1 MPTPSTAGA
10 RRHRGWKL
18 SLAALAAVTTLAA
31 CGSSN
36 HTSSGSGSG
45 SGSGSSGS
53 GSGSGSSGGSPS
65 SGSPNT
71 TTNTGGGNATGSPI
85 TFGQLLPFTGTKAE
99 LSSWATHGDA
109 AAVYDVNHN
118 GGVMG
123 HPLRSISAD
132 DAGDAVDAVPAAR
145 KLLASH
151 PKFIVGPF
159 SLTVMSVIGDFDPS
173 HTVDYV
179 IGGTTQLDH
188 MTEQYV
194 YRTTASDSA
203 EVVAMATYAIQH
215 GYKRA
220 AYIFDNSSNSQGLV
234 APLTKSYEKQGGKV
248 VANEKIVPDQ
258 SSYLS
263 ELTSAFS
270 KNPQVVFCAF
280 DEQTASTLF
289 ADARQLGHIRVPWV
303 GEDVLGSPGYAKA
316 FGQPDASKYLFSV
329 SGAPPGGPAYQHY
342 LADYQAVYH
351 TKQIL
356 SSSYNMYDSVIIS
369 ALAMTEAKSTD
380 PKVWVS
386 DISKVSDPPGTA
398 CYTYASCVA
407 LIKKG
412 TKINYT
418 GATGPEDFNQ
428 YHNTFSGF
436 AVDGFSS
443 SNQLV
448 QRAYVPAAQVSKN
461 AG

>member
-1 MPTPSTAGA
+1 MPTPSSPNPYQTRPPGLPNR
-10 RRHRGWKL
+10 RRHRVLAGAAAAA
-18 SLAALAAVTTLAA
+18 AALTLAA
-31 CGSSN
+31 CGSSA
-36 HTSSGSGSG
+36 SSTKSNSPPNNAGGSGTG
-45 SGSGSSGS
+45 
-53 GSGSGSSGGSPS
+53 
-65 SGSPNT
+65 
-71 TTNTGGGNATGSPI
+71 TNGLTASPI
-85 TFGQLLPFTGTKAE
+85 VFGQLFPFTGSKAE
-99 LSSWATHGDA
+99 LSTWGVHGDA

-123 HPLRSISAD
+123 HPLKSVSAD

-145 KLLASH
+145 KLLAQN

-173 HTVDYV
+173 HVVDYV
-179 IGGTTQLDH
+179 IGGTTQLNH
-188 MTEQYV
+188 MNYPYV

-203 EVVAMATYAIQH
+203 EVVAMATYAVKH

-220 AYIFDNSSNSQGLV
+220 AYVFDNSSNSQGLV
-234 APLTKSYEKQGGKV
+234 APLTKSYKAQGGTV

-263 ELTSAFS
+263 EITNAFA
-270 KNPQVVFCAF
+270 NHPQVVFCAF
-280 DEQTASTLF
+280 DEQTASTVF
-289 ADARQLGHIRVPWV
+289 SDARQLGHLNVPWV
-303 GEDVLGSPGYAKA
+303 GEDVLGSPAYAKA
-316 FGQPDASKYLFSV
+316 FGQPAATKYLYSV
-329 SGAPPGGPAYQHY
+329 AGAPPGGTAYQHF
-342 LADYQAVYH
+342 LSDYQAAWH
-351 TKQIL
+351 TKNIL

-369 ALAMTEAKSTD
+369 ALAMTEAKSTN
-380 PKVWVS
+380 PQVWRA
-386 DISKVSDPPGTA
+386 DITKVSNPPGTA
-398 CYTYASCVA
+398 CYTYASCVG

-418 GATGPEDFNQ
+418 GATGPEDFNS

-436 AVDGFSS
+436 AVDGFTS

-448 QRAYVPAAQVSKN
+448 EHSYVPAAAVAAN